1 MTNFEIS
8 LERAK
13 SGNPKIDTPRAASDL
28 YYILH
33 KRFKIKLDTGVIQ
46 IRKVDY
52 GSIEFRVRAIIF
64 KFMYKPS
71 DKFRLFYLHLEGVT
85 WQDAHYDDQSKGKS
99 KHLIDL
105 VKKIAITHV
114 PNPI

>member
-1 MTNFEIS
+1 MTNLEIS

-13 SGNPKIDTPRAASDL
+13 SGNPKIDTPQAASDL

-52 GSIEFRVRAIIF
+52 GSIEFRVKAMIF
-64 KFMYKPS
+64 KFMYKPT
-71 DKFRLFYLHLEGVT
+71 DKFRLFYLHLEGIT
-85 WQDAHYDDQSKGKS
+85 WQDAHYDDQVKGKVNQ
-99 KHLIDL
+99 L
-105 VKKIAITHV
+105 VDIVKRLSITHV